1 MEIRHQFHSLF
12 RSQGV
17 IPGPAVIL
25 GRSLAVLPRTLEM
38 LNPTMAAR
46 RTCAPARASARMAL
60 GQLKPTPAVV
70 VPIVKGRGY
79 CCYCKSPK
87 HRTSR
92 CATVIKPITS
102 SASSSPAALIRS
114 SHTAAA
120 ANYSSTSTPPSQV
133 SNVASLTH
141 TSSALRSTLRSN
153 GQASLRSTFPRS
165 ATLIS
170 ASNTP
175 RPAPLSYNNTI
186 TSSHRSFTSSAAN
199 MVAQKIDGNAIAKEI
214 REGLHAQIDEKRR
227 SNPRFNPS
235 LKIIQGAY
243 P

>member
-1 MEIRHQFHSLF
+1 M
-12 RSQGV
+12 
-17 IPGPAVIL
+17 
-25 GRSLAVLPRTLEM
+25 
-38 LNPTMAAR
+38 
-46 RTCAPARASARMAL
+46 

-92 CATVIKPITS
+92 CATVTKPITP
-102 SASSSPAALIRS
+102 SASSSPAALISS

-133 SNVASLTH
+133 TDVASFTH
-141 TSSALRSTLRSN
+141 TTSALRSTLRN
-153 GQASLRSTFPRS
+153 GQASLRSAFPRS
-165 ATLIS
+165 ATLFS

-175 RPAPLSYNNTI
+175 RPAPLNYNNNI
-186 TSSHRSFTSSAAN
+186 TLSHRSFTSSATN

-243 P
+243 PYQLPPIHCSTRLTSLQWAIAPTPPPMSR

>member
-1 MEIRHQFHSLF
+1 MEIRLRFHSLT
-12 RSQGV
+12 RLLGV
-17 IPGPAVIL
+17 VPDPAVIF
-25 GRSLAVLPRTLEM
+25 GRSLAVRPRSLEM

-92 CATVIKPITS
+92 CATVIKPITPL
-102 SASSSPAALIRS
+102 ASSSPAALIRS

-133 SNVASLTH
+133 SDVAFLTH
-141 TSSALRSTLRSN
+141 TSSALRSNLRN
-153 GQASLRSTFPRS
+153 GQASLRSVFPRS
-165 ATLIS
+165 ATLFS

-199 MVAQKIDGNAIAKEI
+199 MVAEKIDGNAIAKEI